1 MRDSQMIAANTK
13 LGIFAPNLKMSQMEF
28 NEWRKYIYDLSG
40 IYFQD
45 NKKYLLESRLQRR
58 MKYIGIT
65 SFNEYFNFIR
75 FKPEGRNEIDYLM
88 EAITINET
96 YFFRNQAQL
105 DVLVSKIIPDLI
117 EKKRQLGNKKIK
129 IWSAASSSGEE
140 PYSVAM
146 VINEFIKPYNN
157 DFIFEIVGTDIDRNV
172 IKTAQSGNY
181 REYSIRNMP
190 KHFLRKYFE
199 FNGGSYALRPEIKKY
214 VTFKVLNLYDEKAMR
229 MMFNYD
235 IIFCENVLIYF
246 DTNSKVK
253 VVSLLYD
260 ALNHGGYL
268 FIGFSE
274 TLHGITRA
282 FKIVNFPKTIG
293 YLKE

>member
-1 MRDSQMIAANTK
+1 MIAANTQ
-13 LGIFAPNLKMSQMEF
+13 LGIFAPNLKMNQMEF
-28 NEWRKYIYDLSG
+28 DEWRKFIYVLSG

-58 MKYIGIT
+58 MKFIGIT
-65 SFNEYFNFIR
+65 SFDEYFNFIR
-75 FKPEGRNEIDYLM
+75 FKQEGKAEINYLL

-105 DVLVSKIIPDLI
+105 DVLVSKVLPDMI
-117 EKKRQLGNKKIK
+117 KKKREFGNKKLK

-140 PYSVAM
+140 AYSIAM
-146 VINEFIKPYNN
+146 VINEFIKPQNP
-157 DFIFEIVGTDIDRNV
+157 DFTFEIVGTDIDRNV
-172 IKTAQSGNY
+172 IKTAQNGIY

-214 VTFKVLNLYDEKAMR
+214 VSFKILNLYDERAMR
-229 MMFNYD
+229 MMLNYD
-235 IIFCENVLIYF
+235 IILCENVLIYF
-246 DTNSKVK
+246 DVNSKIK
-253 VVSLLYD
+253 VVSLLYN
-260 ALNHGGYL
+260 ALNSGGYL
-268 FIGFSE
+268 FIGFAE

>member
-1 MRDSQMIAANTK
+1 MLATK
-13 LGIFAPNLKMSQMEF
+13 PSLGTFTAGLKMSLNEF
-28 NEWRKYIYDLSG
+28 NEWRKFIYNLSG

-58 MKYIGIT
+58 MKFLNFN
-65 SFNEYFNFIR
+65 SFEEYYNFVR
-75 FKPEGRNEIDYLM
+75 FKPEGRKEIDYIM

-105 DVLVSKIIPDLI
+105 DAIVSKVLPEQI
-117 EKKRQLGNKKIK
+117 ERKRSRGARKIK

-140 PYSVAM
+140 AYSVAM
-146 VINEFIKPYNN
+146 VINEFIKPQNP
-157 DFIFEIVGTDIDRNV
+157 DFTFEIIGTDIDRAV
-172 IKTAQSGNY
+172 VRAAQNAVY

-190 KHFLRKYFE
+190 KHFLRKYFDIRE
-199 FNGGSYALRPEIKKY
+199 GAYALKPEIKRY
-214 VTFKVLNLYDEKAMR
+214 ATFKVLNLYDDAAMK
-229 MMFNYD
+229 MMFNFD

-246 DTNSKVK
+246 DRESKIK
-253 VVSLLYD
+253 VVSSLYN
-260 ALNHGGYL
+260 ALNQGGYL

-274 TLHGITRA
+274 TLHGISRA